1 MVAVRHYLRSLRVK
15 VERSDPWRFLLLPT
29 AFGLAEG
36 GVYLGGVSGGG
47 VEDGGLVCL
56 FFSSAGAYLWSVF
69 PGGAR
74 MRETTLRLWNKVLRA
89 SLFFVVVC
97 SGGGVGSVSPC
108 TGVHLLSS
116 LVLLLLFLMF
126 LEAGLA
132 APGLWRFTPCGVGE
146 VWVGVARSKG
156 PTADVWLRRMCCSL
170 PMIGVWFSIW
180 GSVGGWSPSRC
191 VLRAEKHRRSG

>member
-1 MVAVRHYLRSLRVK
+1 MAVRHYLRSLRVK

-36 GVYLGGVSGGG
+36 GVFLGDVSGGG

-56 FFSSAGAYLWSVF
+56 FFSSASACLWFVF

-74 MRETTLRLWNKVLRA
+74 MRETTPRLWNKVLQA

-108 TGVHLLSS
+108 IGVTPLSS
-116 LVLLLLFLMF
+116 SFVGLLVAFLCLLLRFVSAGQV
-126 LEAGLA
+126 EASG
-132 APGLWRFTPCGVGE
+132 GF
-146 VWVGVARSKG
+146 RSRIM
-156 PTADVWLRRMCCSL
+156 TADVWLRRMCCSL
-170 PMIGVWFSIW
+170 PMIGV
-180 GSVGGWSPSRC
+180 
-191 VLRAEKHRRSG
+191 